1 MYQDKV
7 PQSDIDAI
15 EESKRV
21 SPYLSIFET
30 KKLLP
35 LSFEPTELLT
45 DICQIARD
53 ILKGRSDE
61 DIIIISKA
69 IKSMSEQGAAFA
81 LALLRNDETRKQV
94 YISQG
99 RELYFLLDYYDISSL
114 EIKKLTWSEVFAVLA
129 LMQCAEVTL
138 SASQKYNDNELS
150 QALKKNAEMFP
161 IIMQGEI
168 ADSIARAECLFDTKH
183 QAKTLGSRGGGT
195 KAKRMEPL
203 KVEVITRYMK
213 KYTTYSNRRAGML
226 IESELDSE
234 KNELLNLSGSEE
246 LNIQF
251 SKWIGSYKTGKWKM
265 PLNI

>member
-15 EESKRV
+15 KGNKRV

-30 KKLLP
+30 KELSP

-53 ILKGRSDE
+53 ILKRRSDE

-99 RELYFLLDYYDISSL
+99 RELYFLLHYYDISSL
-114 EIKKLTWSEVFAVLA
+114 EIKKLTWSEVFATLA

-138 SASQKYNDNELS
+138 TANQEYNENELS

-168 ADSIARAECLFDTKH
+168 ADSIARAECLFDKQSKTVFV
-183 QAKTLGSRGGGT
+183 AKSGGIA
-195 KAKRMEPL
+195 KAKNIEPL
-203 KVEVITRYMK
+203 KQEVIIRYVKYFRHLNK
-213 KYTTYSNRRAGML
+213 KRAGKAIEEML
-226 IESELDSE
+226 TNEVNPLLLKSYSEDKDL
-234 KNELLNLSGSEE
+234 
-246 LNIQF
+246 QF
-251 SKWIGSYKTGKWKM
+251 AKWIGQFESKNLKLS
-265 PLNI
+265 LNI